1 MANPQP
7 ASELRD
13 PSKKFWDIADILAAQ
28 GIGSTDYLTQ
38 FTYLLFLKMDKETSE
53 LTGKPSRIPEQYRWD
68 SLIYEEVL
76 GQKQPLLPD
85 AQLEQYELI
94 LRALSSERNEDDFV
108 RNIFAKAQNKI
119 EHPVYLNKVIAMI
132 NEVQW
137 FALDKDIKGKLYESI
152 LEKNGQDRKSGA
164 GQYFTPR
171 ALIQAMVDV
180 TDPHID
186 EVVWDPA
193 CGTGGFLLSAYD
205 HMRQQSKLATK
216 LKRLQEQGLRGQ
228 DNTPLVVTL
237 GSMNMF
243 LHGITGQKSPITLGD
258 SLLGRPDQLADVV
271 LANPPFGARPAGS
284 IDIARDDFIIDTSN
298 NQLNFLQ
305 HIMSMIKTGGRA
317 AVVVPDNVLF
327 DKGAGTKIRQSLL
340 RNFNLHT
347 ILRLPSGIFY
357 AQGVQTNVLFFT
369 KGEPTQDVWFYDL
382 RAGVHFT
389 LVRNPFTREALDD
402 FVNCYQPQGKGTYG
416 TRQETYAPDTNPNG
430 RWRKFSAQEFLES
443 EDCNLNV
450 PIWIKSDKNWIEQ
463 LELNEL
469 LDAMEQNLDIVNEGF
484 AHIKQV
490 LSTTPAAQQLGLAD
504 LTNSAKTAAQTK
516 GAKGTCQG
524 GLDEV

>member
-1 MANPQP
+1 MAKPQP
-7 ASELRD
+7 AAELRD

-186 EVVWDPA
+186 ELVWDPA

-205 HMRQQSKLATK
+205 HMRKQSKLATK

-305 HIMSMIKTGGRA
+305 HIMSLVKHGGRA
-317 AVVVPDNVLF
+317 AVVLPDNVLF
-327 DKGAGTKIRQSLL
+327 IKEGAPIRRALL
-340 RNFNLHT
+340 KDCNLHT

-369 KGEPTQDVWFYDL
+369 VGDPTQDVWFYDL
-382 RAGVHFT
+382 RAGSNFSMSK
-389 LVRNPFTREALDD
+389 NPLKREHLDD
-402 FVNCYQPQGKGTYG
+402 FVSCYQPTGKGKYGERTATYDP
-416 TRQETYAPDTNPNG
+416 ETNPNG

-450 PIWIKSDKNWIEQ
+450 PTWIGAEKSQIEQ
-463 LELNEL
+463 MDLGQL
-469 LDAMEQNLDIVNEGF
+469 LAAMEQKLTVVNEGF

-490 LSTTPAAQQLGLAD
+490 LSTTPAAQQQGLTA
-504 LTNSAKTAAQTK
+504 SAQAPAQIKGVTGTK
-516 GAKGTCQG
+516 GTRQG
-524 GLDEV
+524 GHDEV